1 MTTKSALV
9 LDESHR
15 PDGTRDS
22 FASVRCP
29 MRTRVLPNGT
39 EIGDRILFDSR
50 WRKIHH
56 GERPSMVEPGVRN
69 PVAWIVVDGIRFD
82 VVFA

>member
-1 MTTKSALV
+1 MPAQFALV
-9 LDESHR
+9 HTFAQR

-29 MRTRVLPNGT
+29 MRTRTRADGA
-39 EIGDRILFDSR
+39 EIGDRVLFASR
-50 WRKIHH
+50 WRKIHR
-56 GERPSMVEPGVRN
+56 GERPSMVSPGGRN
-69 PVAWIVVDGIRFD
+69 PVAWIEVDGIRFD